1 MPKKQSKKNKVSYDE
16 SLGFRSHEDISKA
29 EKYLGSASSTIPLPQ
44 SFFLTSILG
53 FIVSATL
60 MYSGR
65 INETW
70 GFAFCLVFVM
80 MFIASFISMTPKGH
94 DL

>member
-1 MPKKQSKKNKVSYDE
+1 MPKKTTQRKEASYDQ
-16 SLGFRSHEDISKA
+16 SLGFRSDEDLARA
-29 EKYLGSASSTIPLPQ
+29 ESYLGSASTGLALSQ
-44 SFFLTSILG
+44 SFFLTSIFG
-53 FIVSATL
+53 FIISATL

-65 INETW
+65 LGETW

-80 MFIASFISMTPKGH
+80 MFIASFISITPKGN